1 MVASFRAGG
10 ASMRSFLVAAALPPL
25 VAGCAG
31 DGGSMWSCGLVHIGR
46 VQRCGHGLDFSSP
59 LRLG

>member
-1 MVASFRAGG
+1 
-10 ASMRSFLVAAALPPL
+10 MRSFLVAAALPPL